1 MAEKKNLIDKVAVT
15 SSEASLRSSTLS
27 GDERTPIHSTVAHDT
42 SMFEDEEDAA
52 YSTRVVRSGRRHG
65 RRSRVRE

>member
-1 MAEKKNLIDKVAVT
+1 MAEKKNLIDKVSAT
-15 SSEASLRSSTLS
+15 SETTLRSSGLS
-27 GDERTPIHSTVAHDT
+27 GDERTPIHPTVTQDA
-42 SMFEDEEDAA
+42 SMFEDEEEAA